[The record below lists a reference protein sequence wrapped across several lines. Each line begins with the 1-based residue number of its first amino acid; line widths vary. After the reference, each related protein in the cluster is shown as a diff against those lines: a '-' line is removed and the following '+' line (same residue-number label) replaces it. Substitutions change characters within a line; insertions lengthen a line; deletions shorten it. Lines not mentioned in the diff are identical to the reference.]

1 MINSD
6 DFREAIQ
13 RFPGPVTA
21 ITTIENGIPA
31 GLMATA
37 VCSLSADPPSLIA
50 CINKT
55 AAAHDTILR
64 QGFFGVSVLPD
75 TLKAFAD
82 HFARAKGAD
91 RFEDALWIM
100 QTTGAPLLAGA
111 TVAFDCR
118 IAQVHDGFSH
128 SIVIGVI
135 HDILLPNENADKC
148 LLWHRKGFVSVAA
161 QDRQS
166 QSA

>member
-1 MINSD
+1 M
-6 DFREAIQ
+6 Q

-37 VCSLSADPPSLIA
+37 VCSLSAEPPSLIA
-50 CINKT
+50 CVNKT
-55 AAAHDTILR
+55 ASAHDTIIR

-75 TLKAFAD
+75 TFKAFAN

-91 RFEDALWIM
+91 RFEGALWTF
-100 QTTGAPLLAGA
+100 QETGAPLLSGA

-118 IAQVHDGFSH
+118 IAQVHDGYSH
-128 SIVIGVI
+128 SIIIGLI
-135 HDILLPNENADKC
+135 QDILLPNDNADKC
-148 LLWHRKGFVSVAA
+148 LLWHRRGFVSVGAV
-161 QDRQS
+161 DLDVS
-166 QSA
+166 KMP